1 METYTYEDLEGEG
14 VKDTILNI
22 KDRLKHFYHGVRLK
36 FPPKERFLLEKY
48 GNFTITK
55 IIVCRAPIKSY
66 IEKALNILSFG
77 KFQNIKQTLPYDKMF
92 HLYMLVTLSNSQ
104 ILRIEKN
111 EVVKISDTFKI
122 DSDTEYS
129 DVNLNKDRPTLND
142 FFHNTIKQYGEQSFF
157 VYNAFSN
164 NCQKFILDNLTANN
178 IIDEQLTKF
187 IYQDLTKLVEE
198 LPEFTKNISKDI
210 TDTAHR
216 FDILLNG
223 YGLKK
228 K

>member
-1 METYTYEDLEGEG
+1 
-14 VKDTILNI
+14 I
-22 KDRLKHFYHGVRLK
+22 KDRVKHFFNGVRLK
-36 FPPKERFLLEKY
+36 FPPKERYFLEKY

-55 IIVCRAPIKSY
+55 IKVCRAPIKSY

-77 KFQNIKQTLPYDKMF
+77 KFQDIKQTLPYDKMF
-92 HLYMLVTLSNSQ
+92 HLYMLVTLSNNQ

-122 DSDTEYS
+122 DPDTEY
-129 DVNLNKDRPTLND
+129 DEVHINNKPTFNE
-142 FFHNTIKQYGEQSFF
+142 FFNNTIKQYGEKQFF
-157 VYNAFSN
+157 VYDAFSN

-178 IIDEQLTKF
+178 MIDEKLTSF
-187 IYQDLTKLVEE
+187 IYQDVTKLVEE
-198 LPEFTKNISKDI
+198 LPEFTKNITKDI

-223 YGLKK
+223 FGFNR
-228 K
+228 